1 MGSATPRGSF
11 LLRRSIRGET
21 CCSSPLD
28 EPGRQADAT
37 SADPDMHAEDLSA
50 VPAAHADGISADSA
64 AWAMGIGADP
74 AVHAEGV
81 GAAPAERAV
90 FEPGAGPA
98 SNTASVSQCSKEDVD
113 EGHHQF
119 RDAATRSE

>member
-11 LLRRSIRGET
+11 LLRRPIRGET

-37 SADPDMHAEDLSA
+37 SADSDTLAEGISA

-64 AWAMGIGADP
+64 AWAMCIEADP
-74 AVHAEGV
+74 AVHADGGV
-81 GAAPAERAV
+81 SSRKDRIRFAA
-90 FEPGAGPA
+90 
-98 SNTASVSQCSKEDVD
+98 Q
-113 EGHHQF
+113 
-119 RDAATRSE
+119 